1 MPTNPT
7 GTFFIKTLKSTNIIL
22 ILDMVYSEYLVD
34 DNEENIDCLTV
45 AMLYNK
51 NLFKNRLNLCE

>member
-1 MPTNPT
+1 
-7 GTFFIKTLKSTNIIL
+7 
-22 ILDMVYSEYLVD
+22 MVYSEYLVD
-34 DNEENIDCLTV
+34 DRYINEENIDCLTV